1 MQFYY
6 IIRTQNKIKD
16 EKVVFGFKSNRK
28 KRYKKQDDIFFKYL
42 LNYINP
48 KIFENPFF
56 ILSINI
62 IFSFTFAT
70 ILVFSITTVFLSVT
84 LYISSTTLV
93 LKAAAFID
101 ENANPVKKMG
111 APLATSGDDNVYIVW
126 WSNKTGNNNEVMF
139 RASTDGGKTFG
150 DKMNLSNTPNTD
162 SSDANIAASG
172 NKVFIT

>member
-1 MQFYY
+1 M
-6 IIRTQNKIKD
+6 
-16 EKVVFGFKSNRK
+16 S
-28 KRYKKQDDIFFKYL
+28 
-42 LNYINP
+42 
-48 KIFENPFF
+48 
-56 ILSINI
+56 
-62 IFSFTFAT
+62 
-70 ILVFSITTVFLSVT
+70 
-84 LYISSTTLV
+84 ISSTTLV

-101 ENANPVKKMG
+101 ENANPVKRMG